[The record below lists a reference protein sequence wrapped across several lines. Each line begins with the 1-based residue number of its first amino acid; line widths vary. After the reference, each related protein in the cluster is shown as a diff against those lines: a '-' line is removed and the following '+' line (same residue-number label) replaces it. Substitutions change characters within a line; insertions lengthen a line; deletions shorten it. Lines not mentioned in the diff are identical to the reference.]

1 MDAIAKA
8 DVLLEGF
15 RPGVMERLGLGPA
28 DCHARAPG
36 LVYARIVGWDRAGPW
51 APRAGHDINY
61 IAMAGAL
68 HACGTDTVPLNLVGD
83 LAAGALYAAAGIGA
97 ALHARAASGA
107 GCVVDTA
114 MTAGS
119 LHLLTAVF
127 ARLGAGAWNDAPA
140 SNVIDGGVPW
150 YRCYMTADGRHM
162 AVGAIEER
170 FYLQLLQGLGL
181 EPATMPPRGDASR
194 WPELAG
200 MPAALLHC
208 AGPGALG
215 GALRAAGRLR
225 HARAEPGAK
234 PRAPAAPVRP
244 GPKAGPRPYPDFT
257 PRHFHPANRR
267 HTMNDLQRR
276 TFTTFALAAAA
287 FGPTAALAQADY
299 PNRPVR
305 VVVPFTAGGVVDA
318 IARLVGERLAA
329 RYSQPFVIENKT
341 GAGGS
346 IGTDFVAKSPADG
359 YTLLCVSPGHAVVPS
374 LVKGVTWNPVTDFPR
389 GGGLWHHSQRDR
401 GAPGCAGQNHGRA
414 GGAGQGQAR

>member
-1 MDAIAKA
+1 MKPYAGLRVVEFATVGGVPFCAWWLAQQGAQVLRIQNPQAQPLGVPVAAGADIGTWQRDTRTLDLKTAQGRAEAMDAIAKA

-61 IAMAGAL
+61 LAMAGAL
-68 HACGTDTVPLNLVGD
+68 HACGTDTVPVNLVGD

-150 YRCYMTADGRHM
+150 YRCYMTADGRQM

-200 MPAALLHC
+200 MLQRCFIAQDQAHWAARFEPLDACVTPVLSLAQSRAHPLHQQ
-208 AGPGALG
+208 AWAE
-215 GALRAAGRLR
+215 GR
-225 HARAEPGAK
+225 P
-234 PRAPAAPVRP
+234 APVPRFHTP
-244 GPKAGPRPYPDFT
+244 GISIQQTGDT
-257 PRHFHPANRR
+257 P
-267 HTMNDLQRR
+267 
-276 TFTTFALAAAA
+276 
-287 FGPTAALAQADY
+287 
-299 PNRPVR
+299 
-305 VVVPFTAGGVVDA
+305 
-318 IARLVGERLAA
+318 
-329 RYSQPFVIENKT
+329 
-341 GAGGS
+341 
-346 IGTDFVAKSPADG
+346 
-359 YTLLCVSPGHAVVPS
+359 
-374 LVKGVTWNPVTDFPR
+374 
-389 GGGLWHHSQRDR
+389 
-401 GAPGCAGQNHGRA
+401 
-414 GGAGQGQAR
+414 

>member
-1 MDAIAKA
+1 MKPYAGLRVVEFATVGGVPFCAWWLAQQGAQVLRVQNPQAQPLGVPVAADADIGTWQRDTLTLDLKTADGRAAALDAIAKA

-36 LVYARIVGWDRAGPW
+36 LVYARIVGWAREGPW

-68 HACGTDTVPLNLVGD
+68 HACGTDTLPLNMVGD

-150 YRCYMTADGRHM
+150 YRCYMTSDGRHM

-181 EPATMPPRGDASR
+181 DPATVPPRGDASR

-200 MPAALLHC
+200 CLQRCFIAQTQAHWAERFEPLDACVTPVLSLAQSRAHALHQS
-208 AGPGALG
+208 AWAD
-215 GALRAAGRLR
+215 GR
-225 HARAEPGAK
+225 P
-234 PRAPAAPVRP
+234 APV
-244 GPKAGPRPYPDFT
+244 PR
-257 PRHFHPANRR
+257 
-267 HTMNDLQRR
+267 
-276 TFTTFALAAAA
+276 
-287 FGPTAALAQADY
+287 
-299 PNRPVR
+299 
-305 VVVPFTAGGVVDA
+305 FTAPSISVQ
-318 IARLVGERLAA
+318 
-329 RYSQPFVIENKT
+329 QPGDT
-341 GAGGS
+341 
-346 IGTDFVAKSPADG
+346 P
-359 YTLLCVSPGHAVVPS
+359 
-374 LVKGVTWNPVTDFPR
+374 
-389 GGGLWHHSQRDR
+389 
-401 GAPGCAGQNHGRA
+401 
-414 GGAGQGQAR
+414 

>member
-1 MDAIAKA
+1 MKPYAGLRVVEFATVGGVPFCAWWLAQQGAEVLRIQNPQAQPLGVPVAAGADIGTWQRDTLTLDLKTADGRVAALDAIARA

-28 DCHARAPG
+28 DCHACAPG
-36 LVYARIVGWDRAGPW
+36 LVYARIVGWDREGPW

-68 HACGTDTVPLNLVGD
+68 HACGTDAVPLNLVGD

-181 EPATMPPRGDASR
+181 DPATVPPRGDASR
-194 WPELAG
+194 WAELAG
-200 MPAALLHC
+200 CMQRCFIAQDQAHWAEHFASLDACVTPVLSLAQSRAHPLHQS
-208 AGPGALG
+208 AWAD
-215 GALRAAGRLR
+215 GR
-225 HARAEPGAK
+225 P
-234 PRAPAAPVRP
+234 APVPRFHTPSVPIQQP
-244 GPKAGPRPYPDFT
+244 GDT
-257 PRHFHPANRR
+257 P
-267 HTMNDLQRR
+267 
-276 TFTTFALAAAA
+276 
-287 FGPTAALAQADY
+287 
-299 PNRPVR
+299 
-305 VVVPFTAGGVVDA
+305 
-318 IARLVGERLAA
+318 
-329 RYSQPFVIENKT
+329 
-341 GAGGS
+341 
-346 IGTDFVAKSPADG
+346 
-359 YTLLCVSPGHAVVPS
+359 
-374 LVKGVTWNPVTDFPR
+374 
-389 GGGLWHHSQRDR
+389 
-401 GAPGCAGQNHGRA
+401 
-414 GGAGQGQAR
+414 